1 MGRRYAGAVRRS
13 WSALRRESHS
23 LGRSTL
29 RPNCSHVPMPR
40 CTPANTSERD
50 FPPRG
55 ATNDPPLRDNIGG
68 KLVCDKGDA
77 VAQVEFALF
86 QPLHLDNVGARRF
99 LQRRNRGVEVAMLLL
114 QARKLLP
121 QLAFFLCCHCRP
133 GCAGGGAR
141 DRAWPNA
148 A

>member
-29 RPNCSHVPMPR
+29 RPNCSHVPTPR

-50 FPPRG
+50 FPPRK
-55 ATNDPPLRDNIGG
+55 ATNDPLLRDNIGG

-77 VAQVEFALF
+77 VAQMEFALF
-86 QPLHLDNVGARRF
+86 QPLHLDNVGARRV
-99 LQRRNRGVEVAMLLL
+99 LQRRDRGVEIAMQLL

-121 QLAFFLCCHCRP
+121 QLAFFLFRHRRL
-133 GCAGGGAR
+133 GYAGGGPRDGAR
-141 DRAWPNA
+141 LNA